1 MIEAQYIQG
10 PAKKPFSLPGFSAPK
25 EFSLRNG
32 VPVYTVFSEE
42 TETLK
47 MEWVFDAGSIYA
59 RKVLQAA
66 ACAELLNKGTAGK
79 TGYELNEELD
89 FYGSYFSA
97 ESGRDEITLRL
108 FTLKRF
114 FSKVLPLVAEMFYE
128 AAFPEEEF
136 SVWLDAKKSAFQ
148 INSQKTDYITASRF
162 PSVIFGADSP
172 YGTYVRQEHFDLL
185 KAEDARE
192 HHKQLLN
199 APFRIFISG
208 HAPEN
213 WLSLTDSLFG
223 HSSPKEVAAP
233 KPFSDTFETQEDVFF
248 PVENSVQHSIVIG
261 KRMFIR
267 EADEFAKFMVTNT
280 MLGGYFGSRLMSNLR
295 EKNGFTY
302 GVSSYLS
309 RMRFSDVWKVS
320 TEVGAEVSEAAR
332 REIFGEINKLQN
344 EPAGEEEI
352 SRVITYINGSFLRS
366 FDGPQ
371 AIMDRFKTLVLY
383 GLPMNFFENYTK
395 RIQAVTANDI
405 MLTAQNHFDGISTVT
420 AGKAPKVGKQD

>member
-1 MIEAQYIQG
+1 MTETLYVQG
-10 PAKKPFSLPGFSAPK
+10 PGKKPFTLPEFAVP
-25 EFSLRNG
+25 EIFSLQNG
-32 VPVYTVFSEE
+32 VPVYGVFSEE

-47 MEWVFDAGSIYA
+47 MEWVFDAGSVYA

-66 ACAELLNKGTAGK
+66 ACAELLNKGTAKK
-79 TGYELNEELD
+79 TGYALNEELD

-114 FSKVLPLVAEMFYE
+114 FAKVLPLVAEMFFE
-128 AAFPEEEF
+128 AAYPEEEF

-162 PSVIFGADSP
+162 PSVIFGAESP
-172 YGTYVRQEHFDLL
+172 YGTYVREEHFVNL
-185 KAEDARE
+185 KPEDARE
-192 HHKQLLN
+192 HHTQLLK

-208 HAPEN
+208 HAPED

-223 HSSPKEVAAP
+223 RSVPESVQAPEPFAADYKAP
-233 KPFSDTFETQEDVFF
+233 ENVFF
-248 PVENSVQHSIVIG
+248 PVENSVQHSILVG
-261 KRMFIR
+261 KRIIVR

-280 MLGGYFGSRLMSNLR
+280 LLGGYFGSRLMSNLR

-332 REIFGEINKLQN
+332 GEIFAEISRLQN
-344 EPAGEEEI
+344 EKADAEEI
-352 SRVITYINGSFLRS
+352 ARVITYINGSFLRS

-371 AIMDRFKTLVLY
+371 AIMDRFKTLILY
-383 GLPMNFFENYTK
+383 GLPMNFFESYTK
-395 RIQAVTANDI
+395 RIQTVTAEEI
-405 MLTAQNHFDGISTVT
+405 RETAQKHLNGLSTVT
-420 AGKAPKVGKQD
+420 AGK